1 MKTKDWVMVI
11 IAIFLGIWLSNNV
24 SFIKGIVG

>member
-1 MKTKDWVMVI
+1 MKTKEWVMVF
-11 IAIFLGIWLSNNV
+11 IAIFVGIWLSNNV